1 MFMVKKNVV
10 KALNALVRPFGAKI
24 VKLGSG
30 PVFIAGPGPS
40 DCYMANEE
48 LSKMLLDE
56 LSDMS
61 RAFFLQR
68 LPGLASTGFDFR
80 AEVEK
85 FMSICRDRQQQNNVG
100 GSGFHNSFW
109 IFLTARA
116 LDPELIV
123 ESGVFKGHTSKLFE
137 RACPNA
143 TIHGFDINLGKLEDK
158 TGRAQFHEYDW
169 SCFDFGK
176 VNPNKAL
183 VFFDCHVNHA
193 RRLLEAQ
200 ARGFKHLIFDD
211 NPPLHKLYAYGRP
224 GFPTANMLHNG
235 LSADL
240 SEVRWRWHDKQ
251 IDYTLNRAEAEA
263 AAKVIAQHE
272 VYPDVAGPTRYG
284 AFSYSFLTY
293 VRIK

>member
-1 MFMVKKNVV
+1 MFVVKKIVV

-24 VKLGSG
+24 VRVGSG
-30 PVFIAGPGPS
+30 PAVIAGPGPS
-40 DCYMANEE
+40 NCYMENEE

-56 LSDMS
+56 LSGVS
-61 RAFFLQR
+61 RTFFLQR
-68 LPGLASTGFDFR
+68 LPGLAPTGFDFR

-85 FMSICRDRQQQNNVG
+85 FMSIYRDRQRQNNVG

-123 ESGVFKGHTSKLFE
+123 ESGVWKGHTSKLFE
-137 RACPNA
+137 QACPNA
-143 TIHGFDINLGKLEDK
+143 TIHGFDINLGKLEYK
-158 TGRAQFHEYDW
+158 TGCAQFHEYDW
-169 SCFDFGK
+169 SCFGFGN
-176 VNPNKAL
+176 VNPNKSL
-183 VFFDCHVNHA
+183 VFFDCHINHA
-193 RRLLEAQ
+193 RRLLEAR

-224 GFPTANMLHNG
+224 GFPTANMLHSG
-235 LSADL
+235 LPANL
-240 SEVRWRWHDKQ
+240 SEVRWRWQGKQ

-272 VYPDVAGPTRYG
+272 VYPDVSGPTRYG
-284 AFSYSFLTY
+284 ALSYSFLTY